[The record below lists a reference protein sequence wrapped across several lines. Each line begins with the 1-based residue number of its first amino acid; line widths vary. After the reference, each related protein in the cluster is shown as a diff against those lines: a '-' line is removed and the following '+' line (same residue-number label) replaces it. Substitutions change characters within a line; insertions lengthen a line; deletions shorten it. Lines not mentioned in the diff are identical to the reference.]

1 MASLV
6 FINAIR
12 SSPAVICR
20 HRHPSLHAGDNHAG
34 YGPPLH
40 AEPYACHACVL
51 GPMAIRR
58 GHLEATGTTPPRAQ
72 LETTDCVKLLVFT
85 ALLRFF
91 SRVVNVVPAAPF
103 RFRETARC
111 IQRLAADIPFY
122 KFVHLATFVLTR
134 IAHTRIVP
142 LT

>member
-72 LETTDCVKLLVFT
+72 LETTDCVKVYEVIYGRRLQCSCMCRQVQQSSHRQCFSCCRPWFFAAVRCSSGGWAVVFRHER
-85 ALLRFF
+85 AFH
-91 SRVVNVVPAAPF
+91 
-103 RFRETARC
+103 
-111 IQRLAADIPFY
+111 D
-122 KFVHLATFVLTR
+122 
-134 IAHTRIVP
+134 
-142 LT
+142 